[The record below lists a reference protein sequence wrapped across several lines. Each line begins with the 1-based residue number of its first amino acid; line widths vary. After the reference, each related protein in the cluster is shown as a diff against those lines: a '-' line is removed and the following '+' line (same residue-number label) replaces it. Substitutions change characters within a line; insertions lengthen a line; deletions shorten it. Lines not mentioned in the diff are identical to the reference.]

1 MGRPCRIRV
10 TEHYAVAVLLEVN
23 TVPMG
28 SAVAESKTRHVL
40 LVEDEPLLRDLIA
53 KSIEA
58 QGFLVTTAANAT
70 DAKRAV
76 KSVDPDAM
84 VVDIELGP
92 GPNGLDLAEVIAKQR
107 PDIGIVFLT
116 NLPDPR
122 FGGDGKA
129 IAKNQAYIRKGAIES
144 TGELLQALEAVL
156 RDRVT
161 KEYRH
166 DLASNRPF
174 SNLSQ
179 RQIST
184 LKLVAEGKTNQ
195 QIADLRGTSTR
206 AVESMLSRI
215 FEALAIDPR
224 SSNPRVEA
232 TSKYHSLRN
241 G

>member
-1 MGRPCRIRV
+1 
-10 TEHYAVAVLLEVN
+10 
-23 TVPMG
+23 MG

-232 TSKYHSLRN
+232 TSKYHLLRN

>member
-1 MGRPCRIRV
+1 M
-10 TEHYAVAVLLEVN
+10 LLEVN
-23 TVPMG
+23 TVP
-28 SAVAESKTRHVL
+28 VANRDADSRVRHIL

-53 KSIEA
+53 KSIELN
-58 QGFLVTTAANAT
+58 GFLVTTAANAT
-70 DAKRAV
+70 DAKRAI
-76 KSVDPDAM
+76 KSIDPDAM

-122 FGGDGKA
+122 FGGDGKV
-129 IAKNQAYIRKGAIES
+129 ITKNQAYIRKGAIES
-144 TGELLQALEAVL
+144 TVELVDALEAVL

-166 DLASNRPF
+166 DLASNRPL

-179 RQIST
+179 RQIAT
-184 LKLVAEGKTNQ
+184 LRLVAEGKTNQ

-215 FEALAIDPR
+215 FEALGIDPK

-232 TSKYHSLRN
+232 ASKYHTLRA

>member
-1 MGRPCRIRV
+1 MGPPCRIRI
-10 TEHYAVAVLLEVN
+10 TEHYALAVLAEVN
-23 TVPMG
+23 TVPVG
-28 SAVAESKTRHVL
+28 TKDLDTKARHVL

-58 QGFLVTTAANAT
+58 SGFIVTTAANAT
-70 DAKRAV
+70 DAKRAI
-76 KSVDPDAM
+76 KTADPDAM

-92 GPNGLDLAEVIAKQR
+92 GPNGLDLAEVVAKQR
-107 PDIGIVFLT
+107 PDIGVVFLT

-122 FGGDGKA
+122 FGGSGKT
-129 IAKNQAYIRKGAIES
+129 ITKNQAYIRKGAIES
-144 TGELLQALEAVL
+144 TGELVEALEAVL

-161 KEYRH
+161 KQYRH
-166 DLASNRPF
+166 DLASNRPL

-179 RQIST
+179 RQIAT
-184 LKLVAEGKTNQ
+184 LRLVAEGKTNQ

-215 FEALAIDPR
+215 FEALSIDPK

-232 TSKYHSLRN
+232 ASKYHALRA